1 MQHDQGDDVSGKE
14 VSEAE
19 IQRIEREVS
28 KRGISSH
35 ADIEILRDA
44 AEGWPTPNSYTAA
57 CDRLEAEINRLRD
70 ERDEWE
76 RIAVRTSAEAG
87 NEIRRIRAEALAGD
101 AE

>member
-1 MQHDQGDDVSGKE
+1 MTDHAKRIRHALYSGPQPHLLR
-14 VSEAE
+14 V
-19 IQRIEREVS
+19 QDRLLDERE
-28 KRGISSH
+28 
-35 ADIEILRDA
+35 ALAALDA
-44 AEGWPTPNSYTAA
+44 LLAENQ
-57 CDRLEAEINRLRD
+57 RLRD

>member
-1 MQHDQGDDVSGKE
+1 M
-14 VSEAE
+14 
-19 IQRIEREVS
+19 
-28 KRGISSH
+28 SSH
-35 ADIEILRDA
+35 ADTIRRAIRQLPANDNRSLAHAALDA
-44 AEGWPTPNSYTAA
+44 LLSENQ
-57 CDRLEAEINRLRD
+57 RLRD